1 MLNDTFILAL
11 NPPPT
16 SAAENISE
24 DNMMNID
31 DLTIGQAKQLAAMF
45 AAQQSAQP
53 ELDAHLIGTPVIIRT
68 YSAGVHF
75 GIHDGRK
82 GPEIRLKDARRIW
95 YWNKAFTLS
104 KIAVDGLG
112 EDSKLSVAVPEIV
125 LTECIEVI
133 PCSKTAAN
141 QLSTK
146 PAHQV

>member
-1 MLNDTFILAL
+1 
-11 NPPPT
+11 
-16 SAAENISE
+16 
-24 DNMMNID
+24 MMNID

-45 AAQQSAQP
+45 AAQVASESAP

>member
-1 MLNDTFILAL
+1 
-11 NPPPT
+11 
-16 SAAENISE
+16 
-24 DNMMNID
+24 MMNID
-31 DLTIGQAKQLAAMF
+31 DLTIGQAKKLAAMF